1 MEFLR
6 RAHRLT
12 CLLVAWFALSV
23 GMAVAAPLVAPQG
36 MDIVCSGSGVM
47 TGGAAEDGAPVS
59 LAGHL
64 QDCRSCVMTA
74 APPPLPLIFVTS
86 EAPAAAPA
94 AAVPVFVAARTAAPL
109 SARGPPL
116 I

>member
-1 MEFLR
+1 MEALR

-47 TGGAAEDGAPVS
+47 TGGAADDGAPVS
-59 LAGHL
+59 LASHL

-74 APPPLPLIFVTS
+74 APPPLPLVLAAS
-86 EAPAAAPA
+86 EAPAQPPA
-94 AAVPVFVAARTAAPL
+94 TALPVFVAAAAAAAF
-109 SARGPPL
+109 SARAPPA